1 MRIGTMG
8 LTKHGLSD
16 AERRSA
22 EERFRE
28 SKRREYE
35 SKYGD
40 AAEQKLR
47 SMSISDRAYLIENRD
62 PIIIIHYL
70 RPKAGSDLPKGYDTS
85 KDLIVGYGIGFPKL
99 SGSEPFYAVYYV
111 NTVEQRQSFEDEIGE
126 DQLDDIG
133 E

>member
-1 MRIGTMG
+1 MESDGTALESYIRKNTRFAKWDVLVVTSGGEDGVDIEGTDITIHPTVRPFSAKNSMLSVYGTKMRIGTMG

-47 SMSISDRAYLIENRD
+47 SMSISDRAYFN
-62 PIIIIHYL
+62 
-70 RPKAGSDLPKGYDTS
+70 
-85 KDLIVGYGIGFPKL
+85 
-99 SGSEPFYAVYYV
+99 
-111 NTVEQRQSFEDEIGE
+111 
-126 DQLDDIG
+126 
-133 E
+133 